1 MWDEDILN
9 KIAGILSISAL
20 GIICAIIDALIKEDD

>member
-1 MWDEDILN
+1 MWDEDIFN